1 VNDVCTPT
9 NSTDAALSRRIL
21 IVDDNHD
28 AADLLSEVFTMHGHV
43 TSVAYGG
50 VEGLAVLADFD
61 PDVVFL
67 DIGMPDMDGCQVAR
81 RMRAMAAIRQ
91 PLLVAYTAWND
102 EAAKT
107 RVHNAGFDLHVTK
120 TARFD
125 CLLDVVNKSHPH
137 TS

>member
-1 VNDVCTPT
+1 MIESSAPSPAAAPGTPP
-9 NSTDAALSRRIL
+9 RIL
-21 IVDDNHD
+21 IVDDNQD
-28 AADLLSEVFTMHGHV
+28 AADLLSEIFAMHGYE

-50 VEGLAVLADFD
+50 ADGLAAVERFS

-81 RMRAMAAIRQ
+81 HLRAMAAIRQ

-102 EAAKT
+102 ENAKA
-107 RVHNAGFDLHVTK
+107 RVRNAGFDAHVTK

-125 CLLDVVNKSHPH
+125 CLLKLIDTRQQFPR
-137 TS
+137 

>member
-1 VNDVCTPT
+1 MTEVCTPT
-9 NSTDAALSRRIL
+9 NTIATTQTRRIL

-28 AADLLSEVFTMHGHV
+28 AADLLSEIFAMHGHT

-50 VEGLAVLADFD
+50 AEGLAVITQFD

-81 RMRAMAAIRQ
+81 SMRAMATIRQ

-102 EAAKT
+102 EAAKA
-107 RVHNAGFDLHVTK
+107 RVHSAGFDMHVTK

-125 CLLDVVNKSHPH
+125 QLLKVVNMPRPGRS
-137 TS
+137 

>member
-1 VNDVCTPT
+1 MIDSSSPPPVAAPGTP
-9 NSTDAALSRRIL
+9 RRIL

-28 AADLLSEVFTMHGHV
+28 AADLLSEIFAMHGYE

-50 VEGLAVLADFD
+50 ADGLAAVERFS

-81 RMRAMAAIRQ
+81 HLRAMAAIRQ

-102 EAAKT
+102 ETAKA
-107 RVHNAGFDLHVTK
+107 RVHNAGFDAHVTK

-125 CLLDVVNKSHPH
+125 SLLKLIDTCEHA
-137 TS
+137 TR

>member
-1 VNDVCTPT
+1 MTDTTTPT
-9 NSTDAALSRRIL
+9 LALEPGPPRRIL

-28 AADLLSEVFTMHGHV
+28 AADLLSEIFALHGHE

-50 VEGLAVLADFD
+50 EDGLAAVEKFD

-81 RMRAMAAIRQ
+81 RMREMAAIRQ

-102 EAAKT
+102 DAAKD
-107 RVHNAGFDLHVTK
+107 RVHRAGFDLHVTK
-120 TARFD
+120 TARFE
-125 CLLDVVNKSHPH
+125 CLLKVIDLQHS
-137 TS
+137 